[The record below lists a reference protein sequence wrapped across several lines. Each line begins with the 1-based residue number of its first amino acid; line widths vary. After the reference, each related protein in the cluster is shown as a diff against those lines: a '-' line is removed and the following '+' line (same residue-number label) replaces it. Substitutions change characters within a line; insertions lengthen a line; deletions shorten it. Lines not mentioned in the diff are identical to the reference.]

1 MKKIISFLII
11 VFLLTGCNKQ
21 IVDLKYSF
29 DKAICNYDGDKL
41 ILEIDKWKDYDGE
54 QLQIISDGKIYLI
67 SSNKCYLVKE

>member
-1 MKKIISFLII
+1 MKKIISVLII

-54 QLQIISDGKIYLI
+54 QLAME
-67 SSNKCYLVKE
+67 NV